1 MSRPKPKQS
10 RHQSKRDHVLRTP
23 LENTVRSVIGDTAD
37 VKLLVENIL
46 TSLDEQN
53 IISYMPQNIVS
64 LLTPYGRV
72 LILLIE
78 RPGLTVREMSVFLG
92 VTETN
97 ITKAITKLQSEDL
110 IARTKVNGRFE
121 YSIVFENAEN
131 HSDIRR
137 LISFISKI
145 ITQSE

>member
-1 MSRPKPKQS
+1 MSSPKQKQS

-23 LENTVRSVIGDTAD
+23 LENVVRSVIGDSSD

-53 IISYMPQNIVS
+53 IISYMPQNIVPIM
-64 LLTPYGRV
+64 TPYGRV
-72 LILLIE
+72 LTLLLE

-121 YSIVFENAEN
+121 YSIVLENAGN

-137 LISFISKI
+137 LVSFINKV
-145 ITQSE
+145 ITQTE